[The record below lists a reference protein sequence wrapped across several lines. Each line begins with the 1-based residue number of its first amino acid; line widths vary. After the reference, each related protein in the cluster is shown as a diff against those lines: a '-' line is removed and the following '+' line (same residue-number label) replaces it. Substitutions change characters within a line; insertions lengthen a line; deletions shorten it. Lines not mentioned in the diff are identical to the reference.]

1 MNNVRVTVEEYQGE
15 KYILIEEHEWKSFI
29 FIMNIFV
36 YSSKIIGT
44 KGKFAKE
51 DMKFLLKTQLI
62 MHCFNVF
69 KKKESDICFRSLL
82 SKILMEEEFTRH
94 LNKYLNAKKEIKLF
108 SGLTALHFLLS
119 FHLTS

>member
-51 DMKFLLKTQLI
+51 DMKFLLRTQII
-62 MHCFNVF
+62 MHCFKV
-69 KKKESDICFRSLL
+69 CF
-82 SKILMEEEFTRH
+82 
-94 LNKYLNAKKEIKLF
+94 AKSNLISVLEVYF
-108 SGLTALHFLLS
+108 QRF
-119 FHLTS
+119 

>member
-29 FIMNIFV
+29 FMNIFA

-51 DMKFLLKTQLI
+51 DMKFLLKTQI
-62 MHCFNVF
+62 IIHCFNVF
-69 KKKESDICFRSLL
+69 KKK
-82 SKILMEEEFTRH
+82 
-94 LNKYLNAKKEIKLF
+94 
-108 SGLTALHFLLS
+108 
-119 FHLTS
+119 